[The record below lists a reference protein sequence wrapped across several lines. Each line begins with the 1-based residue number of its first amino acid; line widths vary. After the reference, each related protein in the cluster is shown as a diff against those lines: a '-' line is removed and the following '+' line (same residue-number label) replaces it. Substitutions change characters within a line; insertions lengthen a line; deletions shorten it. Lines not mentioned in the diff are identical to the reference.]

1 MEEDH
6 STDEATSNTTESAG
20 HAVPLTVS
28 RPELL
33 VDGSDAQFRELVHGL
48 FALAAR
54 HEAVRDGHAAFI
66 GLPGIQ
72 YTILIAIGHLEA
84 DGAVTVKMI
93 ADHLHV
99 SGSFITLETGKLVR
113 RGLITKT
120 RRADDRRH
128 VSLVLTSE
136 GQRLLDRLAPRQRR
150 VNDVQFAGLTR
161 KEFGVLL
168 NLVERLIETSEQA
181 RSLQK
186 YFAETEASA
195 RRRRNGAN
203 ATATPA

>member
-1 MEEDH
+1 MANDH
-6 STDEATSNTTESAG
+6 SKNDKTNGTNPNVGHSA
-20 HAVPLTVS
+20 PLTIS

-33 VDGSDAQFRELVHGL
+33 IDGSDDQFRELVHGL
-48 FALAAR
+48 FALTAR
-54 HEAVRDGHAAFI
+54 HEAVRNGHADYI

-84 DGAVTVKMI
+84 NGPVTVKMI

-113 RGLITKT
+113 DGLITKT

-128 VSLVLTSE
+128 VSLVLTDE
-136 GQRLLDRLAPRQRR
+136 GRQLLDRLAPRQRR
-150 VNDVQFAGLTR
+150 VNDVQFDGLTR
-161 KEFGVLL
+161 KEFDTLL
-168 NLVERLIETSEQA
+168 DLVERLIESSDQA

-186 YFAETEASA
+186 YLAETEESVMP
-195 RRRRNGAN
+195 RKEIFDSV
-203 ATATPA
+203 ATPT

>member
-1 MEEDH
+1 MTDH
-6 STDEATSNTTESAG
+6 PTKDNMSHSVTSDEG
-20 HAVPLTVS
+20 HTAPLTVS

-33 VDGSDAQFRELVHGL
+33 VDGSDDEFRKLVHGL

-54 HEAVRDGHAAFI
+54 HEAVRNGHADYI

-84 DGAVTVKMI
+84 NGPVTVKMI

-113 RGLITKT
+113 DGLITKT

-128 VSLVLTSE
+128 VSLVLTDQ
-136 GQRLLDRLAPRQRR
+136 GRQLLDRLAPRQRR
-150 VNDVQFAGLTR
+150 VNDVQFDGLTR
-161 KEFGVLL
+161 KEFDTLL
-168 NLVERLIETSEQA
+168 NLVERLIESSDQA

-186 YFAETEASA
+186 YLAETEESVMP
-195 RRRRNGAN
+195 RKEIFDSV
-203 ATATPA
+203 ATLT